1 MRLCKWTHTKRVI
14 RTTWPAGLARL
25 VSGRFRTT
33 QDVASRARL
42 AGRGAQGGEAVVA
55 PPQARAGF
63 SFPAL
68 NCAGSLPKDR
78 TEARG
83 ATVTRRGS
91 GPVDTR
97 LRSAEHEKSMR
108 VARVAREMQ
117 VALAVNIT
125 NLASSRV
132 KLLYLAVN
140 ITNLVRVKKKLTR
153 RKLAVSGNLSR
164 FIRPMVWV

>member
-1 MRLCKWTHTKRVI
+1 M
-14 RTTWPAGLARL
+14 
-25 VSGRFRTT
+25 SGRFRTT

-68 NCAGSLPKDR
+68 SCAGSLPKDR

-91 GPVDTR
+91 GPAGTR
-97 LRSAEHEKSMR
+97 SRPTEEK
-108 VARVAREMQ
+108 E
-117 VALAVNIT
+117 LE
-125 NLASSRV
+125 SR
-132 KLLYLAVN
+132 K
-140 ITNLVRVKKKLTR
+140 
-153 RKLAVSGNLSR
+153 
-164 FIRPMVWV
+164 